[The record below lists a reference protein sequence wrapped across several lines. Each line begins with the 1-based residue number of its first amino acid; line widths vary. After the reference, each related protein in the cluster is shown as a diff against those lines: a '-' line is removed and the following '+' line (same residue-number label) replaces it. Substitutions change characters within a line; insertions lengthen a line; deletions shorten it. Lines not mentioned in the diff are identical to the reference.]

1 MKELEIREEICR
13 LVSIKGSTTYSLDSL
28 SPSDLNFVR
37 CANRRVRA
45 IDGDTNLH
53 GDLPS
58 VQKWNYICQLEHTIT
73 GALSLW

>member
-28 SPSDLNFVR
+28 SPSDFDFVR

-45 IDGDTNLH
+45 IDGDTKF
-53 GDLPS
+53 GGLPS
-58 VQKWNYICQLEHTIT
+58 VQNGAIYVSLNTPSLER
-73 GALSLW
+73 